1 MTLPSGGE
9 FRETI
14 RARIKDAER
23 IARDARDAGDETVA
37 RSADQIAAEWRAL
50 LQDRRWSLIANFV
63 SVKRSDPACYPTEP
77 LLRKQM
83 PPKQGGQGRKK
94 TALSRHCSSVNSAK
108 AEAA

>member
-1 MTLPSGGE
+1 MMTLPSGGE

-50 LQDRRWSLIANFV
+50 LKIA
-63 SVKRSDPACYPTEP
+63 DGA
-77 LLRKQM
+77 
-83 PPKQGGQGRKK
+83 
-94 TALSRHCSSVNSAK
+94 
-108 AEAA
+108 